1 MKIILR
7 VLKSFFFVKITKF
20 CHFIFQP
27 SDYGTMSQSC
37 QSVPPLNLDEEYYDA
52 DDLNQ
57 EMSLRGIGIGVARFS
72 DITIDE
78 RKDRIRNMV
87 NEIYN
92 SVPLSEGNHTR
103 RSLNQNLKRFA
114 SVDNDIDRYIT
125 MPLKDRTIVW
135 VLQFHEII
143 VHKHRCLLFRIYVFF
158 FTQ

>member
-1 MKIILR
+1 MR
-7 VLKSFFFVKITKF
+7 VLKKFREITKF
-20 CHFIFQP
+20 FQNLIFQP

-103 RSLNQNLKRFA
+103 RSLHQNLKRFA
-114 SVDNDIDRYIT
+114 SVDNDIDR
-125 MPLKDRTIVW
+125 
-135 VLQFHEII
+135 
-143 VHKHRCLLFRIYVFF
+143 
-158 FTQ
+158 

>member
-1 MKIILR
+1 MR

-114 SVDNDIDRYIT
+114 SVDNDIDRYIRNNA
-125 MPLKDRTIVW
+125 LKR
-135 VLQFHEII
+135 
-143 VHKHRCLLFRIYVFF
+143 
-158 FTQ
+158 